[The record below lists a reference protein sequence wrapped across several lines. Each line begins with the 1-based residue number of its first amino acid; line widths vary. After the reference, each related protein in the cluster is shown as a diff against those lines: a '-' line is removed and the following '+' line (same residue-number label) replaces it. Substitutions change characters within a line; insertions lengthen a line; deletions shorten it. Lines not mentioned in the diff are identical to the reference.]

1 MAECCILLYAAQRKC
16 LQKTSPFLRASLL
29 HHFSTTT
36 MPLST
41 KDSLLVTQF
50 RAITGTSS
58 AEAAKYIK
66 KYKHIEA
73 AVDAFY
79 NNEPAPRADPAQE
92 RKLGEIWEKFKDP
105 SDPKLIKIDGT
116 MELCEE
122 LDIDPGTDAVLFCL
136 AADLG
141 SRATGEWEKAPFV
154 TGIASYPGNIDSLPK
169 LKAYLPTLREKLVS
183 EPEYFKK
190 VYNHA
195 FQLARGGPQ
204 SLTRSLPLDTAI
216 DLWTLFFPPAFN
228 HSPSALSHLP
238 DNSPPQFTQPEFD
251 LWIQFMQ
258 KKNKAVSKDT
268 WALLVDF
275 ARGIDK
281 DFKEYDEDG
290 AWPSM
295 IDDFVEYVREK
306 KRGQ

>member
-1 MAECCILLYAAQRKC
+1 MATHTPQ
-16 LQKTSPFLRASLL
+16 
-29 HHFSTTT
+29 
-36 MPLST
+36 PLST

-58 AEAAKYIK
+58 ADAAKYIK
-66 KYKHIEA
+66 KYKYIEA

-92 RKLGEIWEKFKDP
+92 RKLGEVWEKFKDP

-141 SRATGEWEKAPFV
+141 SKATGEWEKAPFV
-154 TGIASYPGNIDSLPK
+154 AGIASYPGNIDSLSK
-169 LKAYLPTLREKLVS
+169 LKAYLPNLREKLVS
-183 EPEYFKK
+183 DPEYFKK

-238 DNSPPQFTQPEFD
+238 DNTSPQFTQPEFD
-251 LWIQFMQ
+251 LWIEFMQ
-258 KKNKAVSKDT
+258 QKNKAVSKDT

-275 ARGIDK
+275 ARSIDK

-295 IDDFVEYVREK
+295 IDDFVEYVREIK
-306 KRGQ
+306 GGQ